1 MATDEELQARFYNLS
16 QLLGA
21 YLNQD
26 YTIYGPNLEDA
37 VHAYID
43 DSPPDLVNETRAEI
57 AKFLALKTNDLDET
71 LERLSH
77 DGHSREPG
85 MGAREY
91 LLWIDGLLAE
101 TPEGEGA

>member
-1 MATDEELQARFYNLS
+1 MLTNEEIQTQFYNLG

-26 YTIYGPNLEDA
+26 YIINGPNLEDSVYAFINDAPPEA
-37 VHAYID
+37 V
-43 DSPPDLVNETRAEI
+43 VETRAEI
-57 AKFLALKTNDLDET
+57 ARFLAIETNDLDET

-77 DGHSREPG
+77 YGHSREPG

-101 TPEGEGA
+101 AAA

>member
-1 MATDEELQARFYNLS
+1 MVTDEELQARFYNLG

-26 YTIYGPNLEDA
+26 YTINGPNLEDS

-43 DSPPDLVNETRAEI
+43 DAPPEVVTETRAEI
-57 AKFLALKTNDLDET
+57 AKFLTVETNDLDET

-77 DGHSREPG
+77 YGHSREPG

-91 LLWIDGLLAE
+91 LLWIDGLLAKVS
-101 TPEGEGA
+101 